1 MNILSNGVGYSE
13 DPRFTISSGG
23 AGCKD
28 FTLLGKVG
36 DMTGDKLP
44 ADSTTTVVSLA
55 SSASSIDEY
64 YTGMT
69 LAITSGDNEGELR
82 TITAYSADGR
92 AATVDTAFDQIS
104 EDGDGYAITR
114 TPVRVLKDAA
124 QTPALDHLS
133 LVYGATTGAMTC
145 SCDGFTNEFATGALC
160 RAGCAAAACVCKVAL
175 AATASDEDDFLTGEV
190 ITFTDGAAA
199 GQSAKVLDYTGSD
212 NTAIIAVAPDSE
224 IAFRVAS
231 SVAVASGTAYV
242 VSASHVAKVAL
253 ALDDHTSTA
262 VTDATSQ
269 YVIEY
274 EDFSVVERAHARAQ
288 RFFCDQLVGDN
299 PSTDWVEMPFVK
311 TFAFRAVPLVCAA
324 ATLKVEVETRTDD
337 DILQAQRN
345 LTVVGENA
353 EILGSMFTD
362 SASLVGTGE
371 GFQLH
376 DTLALS
382 AEKMMEMTGDGE
394 MVFTLRTDPGARG
407 ALKFRRMTLA
417 FSPTA
422 CFSAV
427 AATDEYLETDAE
439 NPTLRATH
447 YNVTIATPPTAMGA
461 PASDAVVTVTADADL
476 AEGYLELSYGA
487 GASATRVDVFRDWV
501 PSPPP
506 PPPPRT
512 KWTRRVPHPVLIG
525 HAASLSQVWGEGS
538 TSYQMS
544 APVAVGEQCTGAGA
558 YPDFSCTRVSSVAH
572 NDTRSGRHTAHHR
585 IPRRTLFEVTS
596 ASATGAFPLSFKVVN
611 SKAVK
616 LSPVRV
622 HYALMGCAL
631 KTLDVRSGQI
641 FGATLYRPS
650 FNHFVFDGDA
660 PPAAAAATLW
670 VSTPPLPPPLLVL
683 SGHAASLT
691 PY

>member
-1 MNILSNGVGYSE
+1 VNILSNGVGYSE

-69 LAITSGDNEGELR
+69 LAITSGDNAGELR

-92 AATVDTAFDQIS
+92 AATVDTAFAQIS

-133 LVYGATTGAMTC
+133 LVSGATTGAMTC
-145 SCDGFTNEFATGALC
+145 SCDGFTTEFTTGALC
-160 RAGCAAAACVCKVAL
+160 RADNGCAAAACVCKVAL
-175 AATASDEDDFLTGEV
+175 AATASGEDDFLTGEV

-212 NTAIIAVAPDSE
+212 NTATIAVAPDSE

-253 ALDDHTSTA
+253 ALDDDTTTA

-362 SASLVGTGE
+362 SASLVGTSE

-394 MVFTLRTDPGARG
+394 MVFTLRTDPGASG

-427 AATDEYLETDAE
+427 AATDQYLETDAD

-487 GASATRVDVFRDWV
+487 GASATTVDVFRDW
-501 PSPPP
+501 
-506 PPPPRT
+506 
-512 KWTRRVPHPVLIG
+512 
-525 HAASLSQVWGEGS
+525 VWGEGS

-544 APVAVGEQCTGAGA
+544 EPVAVGEQCTGAGA

-611 SKAVK
+611 SKAAK

-670 VSTPPLPPPLLVL
+670 VSAYIQDHKLHVADSLGAPPQSVRAPPHPP
-683 SGHAASLT
+683 SS
-691 PY
+691 P